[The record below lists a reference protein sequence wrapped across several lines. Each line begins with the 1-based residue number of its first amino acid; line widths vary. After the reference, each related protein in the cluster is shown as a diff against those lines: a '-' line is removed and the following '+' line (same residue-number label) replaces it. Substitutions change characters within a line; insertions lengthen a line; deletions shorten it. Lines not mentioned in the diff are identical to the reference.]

1 MSELTVA
8 LKDCGAIQYGD
19 FTLASGAKSEYYI
32 DIKKASTNPKV
43 LYMISIQM
51 AELMQ
56 EKNIRPD
63 RIAGVVLGSVP
74 LAAALSLATG
84 IPYVMVRKE
93 KKDHGTGKLIEG
105 DLNPGDK
112 VLVVEDVVTTAGSS
126 IAAIKTL
133 RENGAVVD
141 TALSVIDRE
150 SGGEQNYAEIGVKFL
165 SLVKAS
171 EIRKEKQGGPIPTAA
186 SADYAR
192 GAPTSSCPTAHT
204 TRG

>member
-1 MSELTVA
+1 MSELTTA
-8 LKDCGAIQYGD
+8 LRDCGALQFGD

-43 LYMISIQM
+43 LYMISILM
-51 AELMQ
+51 AEKMQ
-56 EKNIRPD
+56 DENLRPD
-63 RIAGVVLGSVP
+63 RIAGVVLGSDP

-93 KKDHGTGKLIEG
+93 KKHHGTGKLIEG

-133 RENGAVVD
+133 RENVAVVD
-141 TALSVIDRE
+141 TAMSVIDRE
-150 SGGEQNYAEIGVKFL
+150 SGGEENYAEIGVRFL

-171 EIRKEKQGGPIPTAA
+171 EILKEKK
-186 SADYAR
+186 
-192 GAPTSSCPTAHT
+192 
-204 TRG
+204 

>member
-171 EIRKEKQGGPIPTAA
+171 EILKEKQ
-186 SADYAR
+186 
-192 GAPTSSCPTAHT
+192 
-204 TRG
+204 